1 MQQVQNFEVMFKH
14 LKPSV
19 GVKFVDS
26 KGDVKSGS
34 HSGNDYIKTEDHK
47 VHFTAR
53 EYQNMLENQGYFK

>member
-1 MQQVQNFEVMFKH
+1 MNMQQVQNFEVMFKH

-53 EYQNMLENQGYFK
+53 EY